1 MRVVL
6 FLFILLGISGDYCA
20 QPCPLGFF
28 QTDFTQVPTMGTTY
42 FGGGVSTY
50 DIDEDGWDDLTV
62 GISGSGYF
70 VFKNLSGNL
79 ELWWN
84 FQSYDDVKQ
93 CLWGDLNNDGFNDF
107 IGLTL
112 QGDILL
118 YQNVGNEYFI
128 NVGQVLNQQLPN
140 RIWMGA
146 SLGDMN
152 RDGWLDLYLCA
163 YDEGVNVLL
172 RNLSF
177 INGEIMLNWDNNSML
192 TGTAKSSF
200 QPVWID
206 LNNDDFSDIF
216 IVNDFNQG
224 NDYYESNPLL
234 GFQKKDELNQLNFP
248 LQCMSNAWS
257 DFDLDGDLDIMI
269 TDTARTY
276 LLENNEGIFSPI
288 YDDAF
293 VPFWTWSALWMDADN
308 DFYDDILVTG
318 NNVVTND
325 GAVYYLDNTAGQFD
339 ECLVP
344 SFSSARYFA
353 ASKWDIENDLFY
365 DAVLAPDSGFHPLL
379 LHNLSYGASAIKVHF
394 EGTWSNRNGVG
405 LKYNSYSNGMRK
417 HGQVFSGE
425 NYLSQNSQNLILP
438 VSNNYNQVDSLLI
451 QWPSGISETWYNLEV
466 GQSFFIEE
474 GSSGWYNDTTELI
487 LCQGDSIY
495 FSIPNVML
503 SLNPNEVFFD
513 SLLFTDSGNY
523 DVFTKAAYG
532 RTRSMKIKVS
542 ESIYSFDT
550 DILSTTCADTVGVE
564 LICLDDNGFQVDSMY
579 YYGSVSDIDQVVFSS
594 PDGCFYNYA
603 LEELALFDHPIFI
616 GELDT
621 ICWNDTIVLNDVFA
635 ISDAGIWYVNELQS
649 DYLFSGDNAVSF
661 ESETGC
667 LWDTLIV
674 VPSYPISEPVL
685 STFIGDSCNWFYLSN
700 DGFTSVIWNSQL
712 VTDTLCLIEYSG
724 DLSYSAVDNFG
735 CLSEGNSFVQ
745 TVFIDSNN
753 IMNECVSREVWDLQG
768 RCLAVYKDCN
778 APLINQNSNGYNQL
792 VLIREMFESGQR
804 TYLMLIGL

>member
-163 YDEGVNVLL
+163 YDEGVNVFL

-177 INGEIMLNWDNNSML
+177 INGEVMLNWDNNSML

-200 QPVWID
+200 QPLWID
-206 LNNDDFSDIF
+206 LNNDDFSDLF

-224 NDYYESNPLL
+224 NDYYESNPPI

-248 LQCMSNAWS
+248 VQCMSNAWS

-293 VPFWTWSALWMDADN
+293 VPFWTWSALWMDTDN

-318 NNVVTND
+318 NNVVTNE

-344 SFSSARYFA
+344 SYSSARYFA

-394 EGTWSNRNGVG
+394 QGTWSNRNGVG

-451 QWPSGISETWYNLEV
+451 QWPSGITETWYNLEV

-487 LCQGDSIY
+487 LCPGDSIY
-495 FSIPNVML
+495 FSFPNLML
-503 SLNPNEVFFD
+503 SLNTDLVFLD
-513 SLLFTDSGNY
+513 SLLFTDTGNY
-523 DVFTKAAYG
+523 SILTRTAYG
-532 RTRSMKIKVS
+532 RTRGMNVQIT
-542 ESIYSFDT
+542 ESTYNFDT
-550 DILSTTCADTVGVE
+550 DILSTTCADTVGVN
-564 LICLDDNGFQVDSMY
+564 LICLDDNGFEVDSIY
-579 YYGSVSDIDQVVFSS
+579 YYGSVSDFDQVVFNS

-603 LEELALFDHPIFI
+603 LNELALFDHPIYI
-616 GELDT
+616 GQTDT
-621 ICWNDTIVLNDVFA
+621 VCWNDTIVLNDVFE
-635 ISDAGIWYVNELQS
+635 IPDAGIWYVNELQS

-667 LWDTLIV
+667 LWDTVIV
-674 VPSYPISEPVL
+674 VNTYPISEPVL
-685 STFIGDSCNWFYLSN
+685 STFIGDSCNWFYLS
-700 DGFTSVIWNSQL
+700 DEEFTSVIWNNQW
-712 VTDTLCLIEYSG
+712 VTDTLCLLEYSG

-735 CLSEGNSFVQ
+735 CLSDGNSFVQ
-745 TVFIDSNN
+745 TVSIHTDN
-753 IMNECVSREVWDLQG
+753 IRHDCRSLEIWDLQG
-768 RCLAVYKDCN
+768 KCLAVYKDCN
-778 APLINQNSNGYNQL
+778 APFTDMYGKGYHQL
-792 VLIREMFESGQR
+792 VLIREKFEYGER
-804 TYLMLIGL
+804 TYLMLLEF